1 MKTKQKILFWMSIVL
16 ILLIIL
22 AYFFIR
28 YNKQIETLSS
38 ISHLKTKQKELE
50 EQLAKLNQQKIQLE
64 NDVKNVLEIV
74 TKLQQNMKLQT
85 LGQNTIQIKNM
96 NQSLI
101 DKQNEIKMIDVKI
114 DKTSKEIEI
123 LKRIIAEPFDI
134 IINDITNYPDGFVK
148 PKKDSF
154 IMNSIMSGMPDVVSN
169 PTNLELGNT
178 ETVIIANDSKTN
190 TILVV
195 SPANDSSFPTLFTID
210 IKYSGDINIW
220 GLSTSD
226 KNRDFMPNYQY
237 NNEIIESKDF
247 SSKFLHNKST
257 YEIGNKNIKMANVNL
272 GNKIMCVTTTG
283 DVIDK
288 NNNTYAK
295 VEMGFKG
302 MKIEFLN
309 ENKTISGIVI
319 ILSPKIE
326 TIQLPE

>member
-1 MKTKQKILFWMSIVL
+1 MKTKQKIIFWLSIVL

-22 AYFFIR
+22 AYLFIR

-38 ISHLKTKQKELE
+38 ISDLKTKQKELE

-74 TKLQQNMKLQT
+74 TKLQQNMNLQT
-85 LGQNTIQIKNM
+85 LGQNTIKIKNM
-96 NQSLI
+96 NQSLLQ
-101 DKQNEIKMIDVKI
+101 KQNEIKMIDVKI

-134 IINDITNYPDGFVK
+134 IINDITNYPEGFVK

-154 IMNSIMSGMPDVVSN
+154 IMNSIITGMPDVVSN
-169 PTNLELGNT
+169 PTKLELGNT

-210 IKYSGDINIW
+210 IKYSGDINMW
-220 GLSTSD
+220 RLSTAD
-226 KNRDFMPNYQY
+226 KNRDFIPNYQY

-295 VEMGFKG
+295 VEMSFKG

-309 ENKTISGIVI
+309 EKETISGIII
-319 ILSPKIE
+319 ILSPKIG
-326 TIQLPE
+326 TNQLPE

>member
-1 MKTKQKILFWMSIVL
+1 MKTKQKIIFWLSIVL

-22 AYFFIR
+22 AYLFIR

-38 ISHLKTKQKELE
+38 LSDLKMKQKELE

-64 NDVKNVLEIV
+64 NNVKNILEIV
-74 TKLQQNMKLQT
+74 TKLQQNMNLQT
-85 LGQNTIQIKNM
+85 LGQNTIKIKNM
-96 NQSLI
+96 NQSLLQ
-101 DKQNEIKMIDVKI
+101 KQNEIKMIDVKI

-134 IINDITNYPDGFVK
+134 IINDITNYPEGFVK

-154 IMNSIMSGMPDVVSN
+154 IMNSIITGMPDVVSN
-169 PTNLELGNT
+169 PTKLELGNT

-210 IKYSGDINIW
+210 IKYSGDINMW
-220 GLSTSD
+220 RLSTAD

-295 VEMGFKG
+295 VEMSFKG

-309 ENKTISGIVI
+309 EKETISGIII
-319 ILSPKIE
+319 ILSPKIG
-326 TIQLPE
+326 TNQLPE

>member
-38 ISHLKTKQKELE
+38 ISDLKTKQKELE

-64 NDVKNVLEIV
+64 NDVKNVLE
-74 TKLQQNMKLQT
+74 
-85 LGQNTIQIKNM
+85 IKNM

-134 IINDITNYPDGFVK
+134 IINDITNYPEGFVK

-195 SPANDSSFPTLFTID
+195 SPANDSSFPTLFTIN

-220 GLSTSD
+220 GLSTAD

-309 ENKTISGIVI
+309 ENKTISGIVV

>member
-1 MKTKQKILFWMSIVL
+1 MKTKQKIIFWLSIVL

-22 AYFFIR
+22 AYLFIR

-38 ISHLKTKQKELE
+38 LSDLKMKQKELE

-64 NDVKNVLEIV
+64 NNVKNILEIV
-74 TKLQQNMKLQT
+74 TKLQQNMNLQT
-85 LGQNTIQIKNM
+85 LGQNTIKIKNM
-96 NQSLI
+96 NQSLLQ
-101 DKQNEIKMIDVKI
+101 KQNEIKMIDVKI

-134 IINDITNYPDGFVK
+134 IINDITNYPEGFVK

-154 IMNSIMSGMPDVVSN
+154 IMNSIITGMPDVVSN
-169 PTNLELGNT
+169 PTKLELGNT

-210 IKYSGDINIW
+210 IKYSGDINMW
-220 GLSTSD
+220 RLSTAD

-295 VEMGFKG
+295 VEMSFTPLK
-302 MKIEFLN
+302 N
-309 ENKTISGIVI
+309 
-319 ILSPKIE
+319 
-326 TIQLPE
+326 

>member
-1 MKTKQKILFWMSIVL
+1 MKTKQKIIFWLSIVL
-16 ILLIIL
+16 ILLIFL

-38 ISHLKTKQKELE
+38 LSELKTKQKELE
-50 EQLAKLNQQKIQLE
+50 EQLKKLNQRKQQLQ
-64 NDVKNVLEIV
+64 NDINELSNSIS
-74 TKLQQNMKLQT
+74 KLQQSMNFRS

-101 DKQNEIKMIDVKI
+101 DKQNEIKSIDTNI

-123 LKRIIAEPFDI
+123 LKRIIAEPFEI
-134 IINDITNYPDGFVK
+134 IINDKTNYPADFIK

-169 PTNLELGNT
+169 PTKLDVGNT
-178 ETVIIANDSKTN
+178 ETVTIANDSKTN

-210 IKYSGDINIW
+210 IKYSGDKTIW
-220 GLSTSD
+220 GLSTAD
-226 KNRDFMPNYQY
+226 KNSNFMPNYQY

-247 SSKFLHNKST
+247 SSKFLYNNST

-272 GNKIMCVTTTG
+272 GNKIMCITTTG
-283 DVIDK
+283 EVLDR

-295 VEMGFKG
+295 VEMSFKG

-309 ENKTISGIVI
+309 ENETISGII
-319 ILSPKIE
+319 IVLSPKIA

>member
-1 MKTKQKILFWMSIVL
+1 
-16 ILLIIL
+16 
-22 AYFFIR
+22 
-28 YNKQIETLSS
+28 
-38 ISHLKTKQKELE
+38 
-50 EQLAKLNQQKIQLE
+50 
-64 NDVKNVLEIV
+64 
-74 TKLQQNMKLQT
+74 
-85 LGQNTIQIKNM
+85 
-96 NQSLI
+96 
-101 DKQNEIKMIDVKI
+101 
-114 DKTSKEIEI
+114 
-123 LKRIIAEPFDI
+123 
-134 IINDITNYPDGFVK
+134 
-148 PKKDSF
+148 
-154 IMNSIMSGMPDVVSN
+154 MNSIITGMPDVVSN
-169 PTNLELGNT
+169 PTKLELGNT

-210 IKYSGDINIW
+210 IKYSGDINMW
-220 GLSTSD
+220 RLSTAD

-295 VEMGFKG
+295 VEMSFKG

-309 ENKTISGIVI
+309 EKETISGIII
-319 ILSPKIE
+319 ILSPKIG
-326 TIQLPE
+326 TNQLPE

>member
-38 ISHLKTKQKELE
+38 ISDLKTKQKELE

-74 TKLQQNMKLQT
+74 TKLQQNMNLQT
-85 LGQNTIQIKNM
+85 LGQNTIKIKNM
-96 NQSLI
+96 NQSLLQ
-101 DKQNEIKMIDVKI
+101 KQNEIKMIDVKI

-134 IINDITNYPDGFVK
+134 IINDITNYPEGFVK

-154 IMNSIMSGMPDVVSN
+154 IMNSIITGMPDVVSN
-169 PTNLELGNT
+169 PTKLELGNT

-210 IKYSGDINIW
+210 IKYSGDINMW
-220 GLSTSD
+220 RLSTAD

-295 VEMGFKG
+295 VEMSFKG

-309 ENKTISGIVI
+309 EKETISGIII
-319 ILSPKIE
+319 ILSPKIG
-326 TIQLPE
+326 TNQLPE